1 MFFNVNNK
9 SHDPTG
15 PSNCKDMEFAGNST
29 KLGWGLDGIFPPWTD
44 GSHVNG
50 VCMHPNKKLI
60 ATGWDWGFVNLYRF
74 PVFKGNK

>member
-29 KLGWGLDGIFPPWTD
+29 KLGWGLDGIFPP
-44 GSHVNG
+44 
-50 VCMHPNKKLI
+50 
-60 ATGWDWGFVNLYRF
+60 
-74 PVFKGNK
+74 